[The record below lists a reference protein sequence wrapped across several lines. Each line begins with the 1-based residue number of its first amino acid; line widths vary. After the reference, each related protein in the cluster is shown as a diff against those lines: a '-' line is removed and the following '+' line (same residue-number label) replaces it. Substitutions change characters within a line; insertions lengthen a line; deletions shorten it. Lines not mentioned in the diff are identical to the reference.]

1 MSTEPITLTRDID
14 WLRSVTSVRTERK
27 ASNEATGG
35 EVDVDHTA
43 YFGIR
48 PGSLMDVLADYSTTQ
63 SFRPEFATV
72 KWRDGRLIEVD
83 LSGSLRLKSGEVSD
97 KVNRQRRWR
106 SWAAHLPV
114 VTEELPGQLGAALD
128 AYMAAVDVAGTGAR
142 R

>member
-1 MSTEPITLTRDID
+1 
-14 WLRSVTSVRTERK
+14 
-27 ASNEATGG
+27 
-35 EVDVDHTA
+35 
-43 YFGIR
+43 
-48 PGSLMDVLADYSTTQ
+48 
-63 SFRPEFATV
+63 
-72 KWRDGRLIEVD
+72 VD

-97 KVNRQRRWR
+97 KVNRHRRWR